1 MGVRDFFK
9 AFFKGDGILWFCY
22 LALVVISIVEMYSAS
37 STLAFR
43 AVNYNTPIQRHVILL
58 LVGVALAI
66 FIHRS
71 LSYRY
76 IPLFAILGY
85 FLSLGALMYVLVLGI
100 ATNGAARWINIGPIQ
115 FQPSEL
121 AKLSTVLLLASV
133 LGAAQH
139 RKKYSDPK
147 YFLSCLLI
155 WIVPSCLIL
164 VENLSTAALLTFV
177 CSLMMI
183 FSGPFFTTIWL
194 YLKKILNLLRT
205 NEIFRFTVLAMLVGG
220 LFLLFYSDVD
230 LKDTFHRA
238 TTWSGRVVNFFTDVP
253 LDDSFEITDKN
264 RQESHARIAIS
275 NGRYFGMGIG
285 DSEQRDFLS
294 QAFSDFIFA
303 IIVEEMGV
311 FSLIVVFIY
320 LLIFYRAIILIKRLE
335 DPILCYILLGLSLML
350 LVQAYFHVAVSL
362 GCVPVTGQPLPII
375 SRGGTSILIF
385 SVYFGLMLNISR
397 TIFEDTHDVSSNGKQ
412 SVAKRNDDE
421 ENVKLKD

>member
-1 MGVRDFFK
+1 M
-9 AFFKGDGILWFCY
+9 
-22 LALVVISIVEMYSAS
+22 
-37 STLAFR
+37 
-43 AVNYNTPIQRHVILL
+43 
-58 LVGVALAI
+58 
-66 FIHRS
+66 
-71 LSYRY
+71 
-76 IPLFAILGY
+76 FAY
-85 FLSLGALMYVLVLGI
+85 FG
-100 ATNGAARWINIGPIQ
+100 N
-115 FQPSEL
+115 
-121 AKLSTVLLLASV
+121 
-133 LGAAQH
+133 
-139 RKKYSDPK
+139 
-147 YFLSCLLI
+147 
-155 WIVPSCLIL
+155 
-164 VENLSTAALLTFV
+164 
-177 CSLMMI
+177 
-183 FSGPFFTTIWL
+183 
-194 YLKKILNLLRT
+194 KKILNLLRT

-320 LLIFYRAIILIKRLE
+320 LLIFYRAIVLIKRLE